1 VLPIAVLCVADPCSI
16 WRCSLYQPALYDVTD
31 RSLMAKKADGI
42 KESTDSNAT
51 VEEEETR
58 G

>member
-1 VLPIAVLCVADPCSI
+1 MMCC
-16 WRCSLYQPALYDVTD
+16 TD

-42 KESTDSNAT
+42 KESTESNAT
-51 VEEEETR
+51 IEEEETR